1 MKKTMKSFRKG
12 IVTFVLDN
20 DSPLDLQCV
29 SHDVAHKCE
38 KINALYYAENTSSA
52 SFGCILTSA

>member
-1 MKKTMKSFRKG
+1 MKSFRKG

-29 SHDVAHKCE
+29 SQDVTHKYE
-38 KINALYYAENTSSA
+38 EINALYYAENTGSA
-52 SFGCILTSA
+52 SFGCILISA